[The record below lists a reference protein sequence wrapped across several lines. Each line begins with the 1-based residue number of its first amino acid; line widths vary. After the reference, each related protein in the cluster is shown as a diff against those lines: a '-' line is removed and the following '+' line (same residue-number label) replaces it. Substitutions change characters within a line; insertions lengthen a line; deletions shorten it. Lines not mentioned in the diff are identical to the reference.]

1 MLIRRKKNLYSRTGK
16 KKEEQQ
22 KWRKKRHT
30 YRERD
35 REGCINIKCSCIC
48 TAIYWDAYK
57 DRWKDIHTEE
67 RNVERNIYM
76 VIQMAHTKLSFFFP
90 YAQKC
95 MCSGVFFHIRQQS
108 VSSQKAFGIR
118 YLCSCQRTLLV
129 LLLLM
134 VLVLML
140 QCCYCRRRW
149 WCGTVDA
156 IRLLSLVLQSHC

>member
-1 MLIRRKKNLYSRTGK
+1 MEKKKTHIQREGPGGLYKYKMQLHLYSYILGCLQR
-16 KKEEQQ
+16 QM
-22 KWRKKRHT
+22 
-30 YRERD
+30 ERYTHRRAECGEKHLHGD
-35 REGCINIKCSCIC
+35 SNGTHKALI
-48 TAIYWDAYK
+48 
-57 DRWKDIHTEE
+57 
-67 RNVERNIYM
+67 
-76 VIQMAHTKLSFFFP
+76 FFP